1 MLSVVLVEVNA
12 QFVGSFGLA
21 EVLDEEVMEE
31 EVVEAMEEVMVS
43 EDKNLSV
50 NWFQSYKG
58 WKHEFM
64 LFSKQIKLFFN

>member
-1 MLSVVLVEVNA
+1 
-12 QFVGSFGLA
+12 
-21 EVLDEEVMEE
+21 LDEEVMEE